1 MFNDRYGL
9 TKAVLEGRKTQT
21 RRIIPNHIVE
31 KYEQMFDPT
40 LIDAA
45 RYEYEEIVAVAQSL
59 CDVYAEF
66 DLVYRGKDTKALMKK
81 FGGPPSF
88 HNKMFVKAKEMPHQ
102 IRITGVRVERL
113 QDISDEDCM
122 KEGVRYIDDLGA
134 YYFERK
140 DRKDG
145 FYFDTPREAYAAL
158 IDKVSGRGTWLANP
172 WVFVY
177 EFELVQ

>member
-1 MFNDRYGL
+1 
-9 TKAVLEGRKTQT
+9 
-21 RRIIPNHIVE
+21 
-31 KYEQMFDPT
+31 
-40 LIDAA
+40 
-45 RYEYEEIVAVAQSL
+45 
-59 CDVYAEF
+59 
-66 DLVYRGKDTKALMKK
+66 
-81 FGGPPSF
+81 
-88 HNKMFVKAKEMPHQ
+88 
-102 IRITGVRVERL
+102 
-113 QDISDEDCM
+113 M